1 MFIVFFAFFILI
13 LTSFQLFFWGLVFF
27 ILFGVLITGIRIMKK
42 RKFSLKKQLL
52 LLSWAFLLANASC
65 LIFWFR
71 TAPEISSVFF
81 HFQAQSKSSQRATLL
96 WNYLISEQ
104 TKPDTY
110 LVTSSDWKNYL
121 LKSEQLLEIWKTY
134 QIWAKYKPLDLA
146 NTYSQFSK
154 HNSENWFS
162 LSWFFDYQF
171 NYDKRLLMKG
181 YHGSLY
187 SNFSVILEKETSIS
201 GFEGLIQDT
210 RLNLKNLIS
219 SLFPDRNWGLLLAM
233 LIWDKSQLPKKDYQG
248 SIDSWIVHIIAVS
261 WGNLVMIVVFLGAIL
276 FWMPFYI
283 RNAFIILG
291 VIFFAILAGNDSSV
305 IRALIMSVLSLL
317 ARFWGREVQ
326 IWRLLKYAFVLML
339 CYNPY
344 FLVYDLG
351 FLLSFWALIGIVI
364 LSEILSWENNENE
377 NQKEKKSEFRFLS
390 SFLKNYWIPT
400 LWASIGTLPVLLFF
414 IGTTNLSWIVIN
426 LIIVPLVPLITIWGF
441 MSAILIK
448 LTDWNRLKYPMQR
461 LLEFIYYC
469 SELANQ
475 FSFKISIESL
485 WAKYIFAVLMGQV
498 LVFCYLIV
506 RETKQN

>member
-1 MFIVFFAFFILI
+1 MFIICFAFFILI

-27 ILFGVLITGIRIMKK
+27 ILLGGLITGIRIMKK
-42 RKFSLKKQLL
+42 RKFPLKKQLL

-71 TAPEISSVFF
+71 TAPEISLDFF
-81 HFQAQSKSSQRATLL
+81 HLKAQSESSQRETLL
-96 WNYLISEQ
+96 WNYLISDQ

-110 LVTSSDWKNYL
+110 LVASSDWKNYL
-121 LKSEQLLEIWKTY
+121 LKSEQLLEIWKVY

-146 NTYSQFSK
+146 NTYSQLWKES
-154 HNSENWFS
+154 SESWFF

-171 NYDKRLLMKG
+171 NYDKWLLMKG

-187 SNFSVILEKETSIS
+187 ANFSVILEKENSIS
-201 GFEGLIQDT
+201 GFERLIQDT
-210 RLNLKNLIS
+210 RLSLKNLIS

-233 LIWDKSQLPKKDYQG
+233 LIWDKSQLAKQDYQG
-248 SIDSWIVHIIAVS
+248 FIDSWIVHIIAVS

-276 FWMPFYI
+276 FWVPFYI

-317 ARFWGREVQ
+317 ALFWGRDVQ

-364 LSEILSWENNENE
+364 LSEVLSWENNEKE
-377 NQKEKKSEFRFLS
+377 AQKQKKSGFRFLS

-426 LIIVPLVPLITIWGF
+426 LIIVPLVPLVTIWGF
-441 MSAILIK
+441 ITAVLIK
-448 LTDWNRLKYPMQR
+448 LTDWHRLKYPIQR

-485 WAKYIFAVLMGQV
+485 RAKYIFAVLMGQI

-506 RETKQN
+506 RGTKQN